1 MGRGATNLLLVC
13 CLISA
18 VHSFRGVRAAAAVA
32 PLRRVLQ
39 LRGGAV
45 GGAAAAASSLDVLA
59 GVKGLH
65 KAVTATPTTF
75 FNAAFTGLL
84 VLALALKS
92 QPTLARLL
100 GGGKQQQQQ
109 DQVGDVKPAAVQ
121 SLQARFLVV
130 FWLMR
135 MADWLQGPYFYEVY
149 SSKVIGGV
157 PVSLDL
163 VSKLFLVGFASTGLF
178 GPWIGK
184 LVDGVGRKAGT
195 LAFAALYTL
204 GALSTRSS
212 LLPLLLLGR
221 VAGGVG
227 TSLLFSAPEAWLVGE
242 HQREKHDGK
251 WLGETF
257 GLAYAGDALV
267 AIAAGQLASM
277 TAAKAGPTGP
287 FTASVLFLAI
297 GSLIASATWG
307 ENVAATSTGGGGGAG
322 KKPTIPEALEVMKS
336 DKKILLV
343 GAMQALF
350 EGAMYIF
357 VLQWCP
363 AIKAAIQAS
372 PLWGGAGAAIPFGK
386 IFSCF
391 MVNCLLGTTLFGA
404 IRSRGVSVERS
415 SVGMMLAAA
424 TAMLAATRAVAST
437 GSLSTLI
444 AAFFA
449 FEACVGMYF
458 PSIGTLRSK
467 YVPDSHRSVIMN
479 IFGLPLNII
488 VVGVF
493 LSIKYLGVTGALSC
507 ATGALALASACAV
520 ALARESSS

>member
-1 MGRGATNLLLVC
+1 MRAFILAALLLQGQT
-13 CLISA
+13 SA
-18 VHSFRGVRAAAAVA
+18 FRPVSFAAKRSIEVRRTLTLRGGSVA
-32 PLRRVLQ
+32 PL
-39 LRGGAV
+39 APSS
-45 GGAAAAASSLDVLA
+45 ASSSLDLLA
-59 GVKGLH
+59 CLTRAQKV
-65 KAVTATPTTF
+65 ATASPSAL
-75 FNAAFTGLL
+75 FNTIFSGLL
-84 VLALALKS
+84 LSVVALKS
-92 QPTLARLL
+92 QGSIQLVSNKGRKAT
-100 GGGKQQQQQ
+100 
-109 DQVGDVKPAAVQ
+109 DQNAKPEAVR
-121 SLQARFLVV
+121 SLQVRFLLV

-149 SSKVIGGV
+149 SSKIIGGA

-163 VSKLFLVGFASTGLF
+163 ISKLFLVGFASTGLF

-184 LVDGVGRKAGT
+184 LVDSVGRRAGT
-195 LAFAALYTL
+195 LGFAALYTI

-212 LLPLLLLGR
+212 LLPILLLGR
-221 VAGGVG
+221 VAGGIG

-242 HQREKHDGK
+242 HQREKLDGK

-257 GLAYAGDALV
+257 GLAYAGDAIV

-277 TAAKAGPTGP
+277 TAARAGPTGP
-287 FTASVLFLAI
+287 FTASVLFLAL
-297 GSLIASATWG
+297 GSLIASWTWG
-307 ENVAATSTGGGGGAG
+307 ENVAASGSSDNNSNNSNNSN
-322 KKPTIPEALEVMKS
+322 KKPTIPEAINVMKA

-372 PLWGGAGAAIPFGK
+372 PMWSGAEHAIPFGK

-404 IRSRGVSVERS
+404 IRSRGVSVEKS
-415 SVGMMLAAA
+415 SAAMMIAAA
-424 TAMLAATRAVAST
+424 TAMLTATKAVSSST
-437 GSLSTLI
+437 SFGVLI

-479 IFGLPLNII
+479 IFGLPLNVI

-520 ALARESSS
+520 ALARGTV

>member
-1 MGRGATNLLLVC
+1 MLPRSLLMVLVGLALSHRGLGFVHARANLK
-13 CLISA
+13 
-18 VHSFRGVRAAAAVA
+18 RAPRSSTLSPTA
-32 PLRRVLQ
+32 LQ

-45 GGAAAAASSLDVLA
+45 AVTSAASSLDVLSFLRNA
-59 GVKGLH
+59 Q
-65 KAVTATPTTF
+65 KAAMASPTSL
-75 FNAAFTGLL
+75 FNAMFTGLL
-84 VLALALKS
+84 MSVIAIKGRGLMRGGASKESNTKPKS
-92 QPTLARLL
+92 
-100 GGGKQQQQQ
+100 
-109 DQVGDVKPAAVQ
+109 VQ
-121 SLQARFLVV
+121 SLQVRFLVV

-149 SSKVIGGV
+149 SSKLIGGV

-184 LVDGVGRKAGT
+184 LVDSVGRKAGT
-195 LAFAALYTL
+195 LAFAALYTV

-242 HQREKHDGK
+242 HQRENHDGK

-267 AIAAGQLASM
+267 AIAAGQLASL

-287 FTASVLFLAI
+287 FTASVLFLAL
-297 GSLIASATWG
+297 GSLIASVAWG
-307 ENVAATSTGGGGGAG
+307 ENTASGGGN
-322 KKPTIPEALEVMKS
+322 KNKPTIPEAFAVMKG
-336 DKKILLV
+336 DKKIMLV

-372 PLWGGAGAAIPFGK
+372 PIWAADQAIPFGK

-404 IRSRGVSVERS
+404 IRSRGITIEQSA
-415 SVGMMLAAA
+415 VGMMLAATA
-424 TAMLAATRAVAST
+424 AMLTATRAISST
-437 GSLSTLI
+437 AGGSLGMLV

-449 FEACVGMYF
+449 FEACVGVYF
-458 PSIGTLRSK
+458 PTIGTLRSK

-493 LSIKYLGVTGALSC
+493 LSIKSLGVTGALSC
-507 ATGALALASACAV
+507 ATGALALASASAI
-520 ALARESSS
+520 ALARGIR